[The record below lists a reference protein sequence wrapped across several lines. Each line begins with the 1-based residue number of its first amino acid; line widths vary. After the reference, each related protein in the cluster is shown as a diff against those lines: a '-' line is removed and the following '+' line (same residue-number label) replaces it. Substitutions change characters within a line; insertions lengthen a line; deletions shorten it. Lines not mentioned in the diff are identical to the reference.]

1 MTPTTSTPIYDS
13 SEESFAAL
21 RELQDVFQYRNLIVQ
36 MIRRDIL
43 TRYKRSVLGVAWTML
58 NPLGTMLIMTIVFSR
73 VFDGTVGYPALVLS
87 GVLAWN
93 FFSQT
98 TNAAVLH
105 LVWGG
110 ALLKKVYIPR
120 TVFAISATGT
130 GLVNL
135 VLAIVPL
142 IVVMLFTGM
151 PIRPVMLFL
160 PVPILLLAAFALG
173 LGLLI
178 STIAV
183 YFGDVVEMYQVILM
197 AWFYVSPVIYPETI
211 LPEAYR
217 IWIARLNPMYH
228 LIGLFRAPIYEGR
241 LPDLNEIVLSAAI
254 AFGMLLVGWFVFSKK
269 ADEFAYRI

>member
-1 MTPTTSTPIYDS
+1 MARITSTPIYDS
-13 SEESFAAL
+13 SEDSNAAL
-21 RELQDVFQYRNLIVQ
+21 RELQDAFQYRNLIFQ

-58 NPLGTMLIMTIVFSR
+58 NPLGTMLIMTIVFSHI
-73 VFDGTVGYPALVLS
+73 FTGTEGYPALVLS
-87 GVLAWN
+87 GILAWN

-110 ALLKKVYIPR
+110 TLLKKVYIPR

-142 IVVMLFTGM
+142 LVVMLVTGM
-151 PIRPVMLFL
+151 PIRWVMLFL

-183 YFGDVVEMYQVILM
+183 YFADVVEMYQVVLM

-241 LPDLNEIVLSAAI
+241 IPDLNEILLSAAI
-254 AFGMLLVGWFVFSKK
+254 GFGMLLVGWFIFSKK

>member
-1 MTPTTSTPIYDS
+1 MARTTSPPIYDS
-13 SEESFAAL
+13 SARPNAAL
-21 RELQDVFQYRNLIVQ
+21 RELQDAFNYRNLILQ

-58 NPLGTMLIMTIVFSR
+58 NPLGTMIIMTIVFSR
-73 VFDGTVGYPALVLS
+73 IFDGTVGYPALVLS
-87 GVLAWN
+87 GLLAWN

-142 IVVMLFTGM
+142 LLVMLVTGM
-151 PIRPVMLFL
+151 PIKPVMLFL
-160 PVPILLLAAFALG
+160 PVPMLLLAAFAMG

-178 STIAV
+178 STIAI
-183 YFGDVVEMYQVILM
+183 YFGDVVEMYQIVLM
-197 AWFYVSPVIYPETI
+197 AWFYVSPVIYPDSI

-217 IWIARLNPMYH
+217 VWIARLNPMYH

-241 LPDLNEIVLSAAI
+241 IPDLNELLLSAGM
-254 AFGMLLVGWFVFSKK
+254 AFGMLLLGWFVFSKK

>member
-1 MTPTTSTPIYDS
+1 MARLTSTPIYDS
-13 SEESFAAL
+13 SEDSIAAL
-21 RELQDVFQYRNLIVQ
+21 RELQDAFQYRNLIFQ

-58 NPLGTMLIMTIVFSR
+58 NPLGTMLIMTIVFSHI
-73 VFDGTVGYPALVLS
+73 FTGTEGYPALVLS
-87 GVLAWN
+87 GILAWN

-110 ALLKKVYIPR
+110 TLLKKVYIPR

-142 IVVMLFTGM
+142 LVVMLVTGM
-151 PIRPVMLFL
+151 PIRWVMLFL

-183 YFGDVVEMYQVILM
+183 YFADVVEMYQVVLM

-241 LPDLNEIVLSAAI
+241 IPDLNEILLSAAI
-254 AFGMLLVGWFVFSKK
+254 AIGMLLVGWVVFSKK